1 MFNTIPEDREYHN
14 ITEGEIKLIKN
25 EYYIIKENDKMIIW
39 INDTDLIDVKKIRK
53 YLDNIKFIEVQLDT
67 YIDDS
72 KLSNLS
78 IKSENDKTIPYNMWP
93 FVIYNANNTSILW
106 IKNSNFTESRII
118 LIVKMWELY

>member
-1 MFNTIPEDREYHN
+1 MFNSTSEDKEYLN
-14 ITEGEIKLIKN
+14 ITEDEIKLVKE
-25 EYYIIKENDKMIIW
+25 EYRIIKENNKMIIW

-72 KLSNLS
+72 KLLNLS
-78 IKSENDKTIPYNMWP
+78 IKDEKNKTIPYNIWP

-118 LIVKMWELY
+118 LIVKIW